1 MATLDPAP
9 AIDVTGDR
17 PVIRLATGHHK
28 RVRAGHPWAYS
39 NEIAMTPETKALPPG
54 SIVRL
59 HDSADGP
66 LGAAMFN
73 PRPLIS
79 ARLLTPDPDAAIDR
93 EFLSGRLAGALALR
107 ERLFDAPYYR
117 LVWSEADGLPG
128 LVLDRY
134 GNTAAAQLNTAGM
147 DRLAEPLTAALFD
160 VVGLRTIVFRND
172 TAARRLE
179 GLPSGTSCMP
189 APRSKGR
196 WRSSRT
202 GCGSSPTSAKARK
215 PAGST
220 TTARTAPGSR
230 ALARG
235 ADVLDAYSYV
245 GGFGI
250 QAAAAGAR
258 SVVCLDRSEPA
269 LALGTEAAARN
280 GVAGACE
287 FLRGDV
293 FRTLEEFGRDG
304 RGFDIVV
311 CDPPAFVKS
320 KKDLASGLKGYRK
333 ADTPG
338 GGVRPA
344 RRVPVRRVVLAP
356 CRCRTVRR
364 GFARRAAGHQAG
376 RARAASRR
384 RRARP
389 PDPPLSAGE
398 RLSEGAA
405 PATRLK
411 RRKTCSGF
419 SAAPP
424 RPTSR
429 KWSGC
434 ARRLASPTNARTS
447 AGRSAAT
454 TSPTIWRSTRTAGCR
469 P

>member
-1 MATLDPAP
+1 MATLDPAH
-9 AIDVTGDR
+9 AIDDAGAR
-17 PVIRLATGHHK
+17 PVIRLAPGRHK
-28 RVRAGHPWAYS
+28 RMRAGHPWAYS
-39 NEIAMTPETKALPPG
+39 NEIAMTREAKALPPG
-54 SIVRL
+54 SVVRL
-59 HDSADGP
+59 EDSAGGP

-73 PRPLIS
+73 PHPLVS

-117 LVWSEADGLPG
+117 LAWSEADGLPG

-134 GNTAAAQLNTAGM
+134 GDAAAAQLNTAGM
-147 DRLAEPLTAALFD
+147 DRLAEPLTAALLEAI
-160 VVGLRTIVFRND
+160 GLRTIVFRND

-179 GLPSGTSCMP
+179 GLPSGTSCAG
-189 APRSKGR
+189 APVEGPVEIVENGVRFFADLGEGQK
-196 WRSSRT
+196 T
-202 GCGSSPTSAKARK
+202 GWFYDHRENRARV
-215 PAGST
+215 A
-220 TTARTAPGSR
+220 

-235 ADVLDAYSYV
+235 ADMLDAYSYV

-333 ADTPG
+333 LIRLAAGCVRPG
-338 GGVRPA
+338 GFLFAASCSHHVDAGQFAEALRGA
-344 RRVPVRRVVLAP
+344 LRAI
-356 CRCRTVRR
+356 RR
-364 GFARRAAGHQAG
+364 GGRVLHRGAAG
-376 RARAASRR
+376 
-384 RRARP
+384 
-389 PDPPLSAGE
+389 PDHPIHPYLPESAY
-398 RLSEGAA
+398 
-405 PATRLK
+405 LK
-411 RRKTCSGF
+411 
-419 SAAPP
+419 A
-424 RPTSR
+424 
-429 KWSGC
+429 
-434 ARRLASPTNARTS
+434 LLLQLD
-447 AGRSAAT
+447 
-454 TSPTIWRSTRTAGCR
+454 
-469 P
+469 

>member
-17 PVIRLATGHHK
+17 PVVRLATGHHK

-117 LVWSEADGLPG
+117 LAWSEADGLPG

-134 GNTAAAQLNTAGM
+134 GDAAVAQLNTAGM
-147 DRLAEPLTAALFD
+147 DRLAEPLTEALFD
-160 VVGLRTIVFRND
+160 AVGLRTIVFRND
-172 TAARRLE
+172 AAARRLE
-179 GLPSGTSCMP
+179 GLASGTSCAG
-189 APRSKGR
+189 APVEGPVEIVENGVRFLADLGEGQK
-196 WRSSRT
+196 T
-202 GCGSSPTSAKARK
+202 GWFYDHRENRARV
-215 PAGST
+215 A
-220 TTARTAPGSR
+220 

-235 ADVLDAYSYV
+235 ADMLDAYSYV

-258 SVVCLDRSEPA
+258 SVVLLDRSEPA

-333 ADTPG
+333 LIRLAAGCVRPG
-338 GGVRPA
+338 GFLFAASCSHHVDAGQFAEALRGA
-344 RRVPVRRVVLAP
+344 LRAI
-356 CRCRTVRR
+356 RR
-364 GFARRAAGHQAG
+364 GGRVLHRGGAG
-376 RARAASRR
+376 
-384 RRARP
+384 
-389 PDPPLSAGE
+389 PDHPIHPYLPESAY
-398 RLSEGAA
+398 
-405 PATRLK
+405 LK
-411 RRKTCSGF
+411 
-419 SAAPP
+419 A
-424 RPTSR
+424 
-429 KWSGC
+429 
-434 ARRLASPTNARTS
+434 LLLQLD
-447 AGRSAAT
+447 
-454 TSPTIWRSTRTAGCR
+454 
-469 P
+469 

>member
-107 ERLFDAPYYR
+107 ERLFDVPYYR
-117 LVWSEADGLPG
+117 LAWSEADGLPG

-134 GNTAAAQLNTAGM
+134 GDAAVAQLNTAGM
-147 DRLAEPLTAALFD
+147 DRLAEPLTEALFD
-160 VVGLRTIVFRND
+160 AVGLRTIVFRND

-179 GLPSGTSCMP
+179 GLASGTSCAG
-189 APRSKGR
+189 APVEGPVEIVENGVRFLADLGEGQK
-196 WRSSRT
+196 T
-202 GCGSSPTSAKARK
+202 GWFYDHRENRARV
-215 PAGST
+215 A
-220 TTARTAPGSR
+220 

-235 ADVLDAYSYV
+235 ADMLDAYSYV

-258 SVVCLDRSEPA
+258 SVVLLDRSEPA

-333 ADTPG
+333 LIRLAAGCVRPG
-338 GGVRPA
+338 GFLFAASCSHHVDAGQFAEALRGA
-344 RRVPVRRVVLAP
+344 LRAI
-356 CRCRTVRR
+356 RR
-364 GFARRAAGHQAG
+364 GGRVLHRGGAG
-376 RARAASRR
+376 
-384 RRARP
+384 
-389 PDPPLSAGE
+389 PDHPIHPYLPESAY
-398 RLSEGAA
+398 
-405 PATRLK
+405 LK
-411 RRKTCSGF
+411 
-419 SAAPP
+419 A
-424 RPTSR
+424 
-429 KWSGC
+429 
-434 ARRLASPTNARTS
+434 LLLQLD
-447 AGRSAAT
+447 
-454 TSPTIWRSTRTAGCR
+454 
-469 P
+469 